1 MTEIKFIDTSL
12 RDGNQSLWDATGI
25 KTGMILS
32 IAPVMD
38 KDAHLQDVQECV
50 EQARKIYDL
59 YAASDKI
66 QIFSPDDYNRLS
78 PEMREKTYEWL
89 QERLIK

>member
-1 MTEIKFIDTSL
+1 M
-12 RDGNQSLWDATGI
+12 
-25 KTGMILS
+25 
-32 IAPVMD
+32 
-38 KDAHLQDVQECV
+38 

-66 QIFSPDDYNRLS
+66 QIFTPDDYNRFS